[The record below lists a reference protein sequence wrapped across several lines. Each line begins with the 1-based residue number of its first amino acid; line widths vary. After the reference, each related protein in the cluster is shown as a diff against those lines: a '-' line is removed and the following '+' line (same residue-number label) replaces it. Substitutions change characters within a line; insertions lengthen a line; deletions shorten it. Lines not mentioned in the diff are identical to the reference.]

1 MVCWCDNLIMLLF
14 PQLDKQLISNM
25 LKQVCMCGRVLI
37 LNSCVV
43 YVIVVHWVIVT
54 NSIFLPEQLTSPA

>member
-1 MVCWCDNLIMLLF
+1 MLLF

-25 LKQVCMCGRVLI
+25 LKQVRMCGRVLI

-43 YVIVVHWVIVT
+43 YVVHWVIVM